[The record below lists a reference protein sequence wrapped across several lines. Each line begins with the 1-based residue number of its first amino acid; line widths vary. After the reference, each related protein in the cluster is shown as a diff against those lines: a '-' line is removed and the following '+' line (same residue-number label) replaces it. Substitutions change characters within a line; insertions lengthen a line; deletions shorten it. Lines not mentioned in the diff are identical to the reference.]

1 MRYFIGIDISKFKH
15 TAAVIDQ
22 DGVVHIEP
30 FDFDNDIIG
39 FNSFFTS
46 VSSFIQDDFIIGM
59 EDTGHYADNLQKF
72 LLSKNLKVAMF
83 NPLATNHI
91 RLAFNLAKNDRLDSL
106 TIASALAM
114 PRLYRIIEDEH
125 FTYHEIRE
133 LSRYHQS
140 LSKTMN
146 RYKNRLQKFIDIAF
160 PEFNKLFDTKYSKT
174 YLKIL
179 KDFQSAQNIA
189 NTDIRTLRKALLS
202 KGRCVSITA
211 EELKSAA
218 RDSIGHSH
226 IALDL
231 EIQQTVEMIEKID
244 SNLNIVDKKIEEFSL
259 QLNSPILAI
268 PGISHISAMSILSE
282 LGDFT
287 QYESAKKI
295 IKLSGTNPYIY
306 ESGTYSMPRTR
317 LEKKGSKY
325 LRCTLYNIIQTVI
338 NNNTVFK
345 DYYDRKI
352 SQGKS
357 HRCAQGHCVRKL
369 LRVIY
374 HILTTGCEFDPSLL
388 R

>member
-72 LLSKNLKVAMF
+72 LLSKNLK
-83 NPLATNHI
+83 
-91 RLAFNLAKNDRLDSL
+91 NDRLDSL

-114 PRLYRIIEDEH
+114 PRLYRIIEDDH

-338 NNNTVFK
+338 NNNPVFK